1 MAKKKRS
8 NRMTLRGRWLG
19 QRLRELRE
27 ANDFTL
33 EHVAEFMQRTN
44 GTISRF
50 ENGVYPV
57 RRPDMLAMLDLYGV
71 NDPRQRDGLLKLSA
85 SVWQSGWWDGYAD
98 VSEEFVDFVWL
109 EELATEHRLFDN
121 TALPGILQTRAYAEA
136 VIRTAE
142 FDGSDDLIQRGVE
155 LRLERQK
162 LLTRAEPPRIRS
174 VLDEAVLRRHVGS
187 SEIMREQLA
196 HLVECSKLPT
206 VSLRVLPFSAGA
218 HESPTG
224 AFKYYVMDD
233 PYPDLVYAET
243 PKGAVYIEQPDT
255 ERLAARYDR
264 LWEKSLPEAD
274 SVEFISALTEELP

>member
-8 NRMTLRGRWLG
+8 NRVTLRGRWLG

-71 NDPRQRDGLLKLSA
+71 KNPRQRDGLLKLGE

-98 VSEEFVDFVWL
+98 VSDEFIDFVWL
-109 EELATEHRLFDN
+109 EERATEHWLFDS
-121 TALPGILQTRAYAEA
+121 TTIPGILQTRAYAETI
-136 VIRTAE
+136 IRTAE
-142 FDGSDDLIQRGVE
+142 FDGSAERVKRGVE

-162 LLTRAEPPRIRS
+162 LLNRAEPPRIRAA
-174 VLDEAVLRRHVGS
+174 LDEAVLRRRVGS
-187 SEIMREQLA
+187 AAIMREQLA
-196 HLVECSKLPT
+196 HLVECSRLPT
-206 VSLRVLPFSAGA
+206 VNVRVLPFTVGA

-224 AFKYYVMDD
+224 AFKYYVMDE

-243 PKGAVYIEQPDT
+243 PKGAVYIEEPDT
-255 ERLAARYDR
+255 DLVAARYDR
-264 LWEKSLPEAD
+264 LWEKSLPETA
-274 SVEFISALTEELP
+274 SVEFISALSEEPS